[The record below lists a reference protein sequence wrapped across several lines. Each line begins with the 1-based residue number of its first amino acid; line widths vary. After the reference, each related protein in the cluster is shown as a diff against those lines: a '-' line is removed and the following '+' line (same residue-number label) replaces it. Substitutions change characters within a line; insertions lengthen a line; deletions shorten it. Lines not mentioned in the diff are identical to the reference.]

1 MEYNGKSE
9 QIFSMPKNN
18 VKKCF
23 DYRENFKKTR
33 KSLYERFSFA
43 LTQPTFN
50 FIMGVAKL
58 SEREEMWLKWMK

>member
-33 KSLYERFSFA
+33 KGVSLVCETPYIFSQKPPLKA
-43 LTQPTFN
+43 V
-50 FIMGVAKL
+50 FIN
-58 SEREEMWLKWMK
+58 